1 MSERTRGRRRGLQVG
16 SGGTADRAAG
26 ATAGQTPT
34 AVTAVTAAGCTVA
47 LLAAGPSW
55 ALRPAP
61 RPEPRVAAASPAA
74 ARSHSDLEVTRMD
87 PDPAPPGGRTTVH
100 AFVANRGPD
109 TTASPFTVI
118 VTLPDGV
125 TPQGPYFPADCAV
138 LRGGRTVR
146 CVFEAGL
153 KQGRSA
159 TALVPV
165 RVSRDVPTG
174 VLTGGSVEVH
184 SPDDRDERNN
194 RQPFDLNVV
203 ETAAGS

>member
-1 MSERTRGRRRGLQVG
+1 MAGGQGRRRRLRVE
-16 SGGTADRAAG
+16 SGGTAFTAA
-26 ATAGQTPT
+26 
-34 AVTAVTAAGCTVA
+34 TAAGCAVA

-55 ALRPAP
+55 AAPRTAP
-61 RPEPRVAAASPAA
+61 RPEPRIPVVGPAA
-74 ARSHSDLEVTRMD
+74 VRSDSDLEVVRED
-87 PDPAPPGGRTTVH
+87 PDAAPPGGTTTVR

-138 LRGGRTVR
+138 LRGGHEVR
-146 CVFEAGL
+146 CVFGAGL

-165 RVSRDVPTG
+165 RVGLDVRLG
-174 VLTGGSVEVH
+174 MLTGGSVEVR
-184 SPDDRDERNN
+184 SPDDRDRSNN